1 MPPPKI
7 FKSGNSLAVRLPRD
21 IAFDEGMEVVVSR
34 KGDSLTI
41 RPIRLSMKELAAGLG
56 AQPTPKMIERSEV
69 KAPRL
74 HVNKSGD

>member
-1 MPPPKI
+1 
-7 FKSGNSLAVRLPRD
+7 V
-21 IAFDEGMEVVVSR
+21 EVVVSR

-56 AQPTPKMIERSEV
+56 AQPTPKMIKRSEV

-74 HVNKSGD
+74 QVNKSGD